1 MSECQNFFHEKLDI
15 LDKYIKLNKNETKI
29 IYLKRSRENNTH
41 ANKAFMTLNI
51 NNLETIALARLYFSS
66 LKWNDDDRVMCFWAK
81 KRINEWVKSSI
92 YNLKKK

>member
-51 NNLETIALARLYFSS
+51 NNLETIALTRLYFSS
-66 LKWNDDDRVMCFWAK
+66 LK
-81 KRINEWVKSSI
+81 
-92 YNLKKK
+92 